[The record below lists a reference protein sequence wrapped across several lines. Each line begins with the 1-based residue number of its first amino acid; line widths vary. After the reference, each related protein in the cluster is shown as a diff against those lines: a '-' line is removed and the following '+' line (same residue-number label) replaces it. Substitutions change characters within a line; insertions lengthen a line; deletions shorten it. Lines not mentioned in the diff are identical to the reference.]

1 MKFAKRTI
9 AASIAM
15 LLLATGIVYTIS
27 GSTVDAK
34 GHFVSD
40 NTVKQSEAVSGSFF
54 GAGGTVH
61 VSNEIDGDVYVAGQS
76 VTITGDVKGDVL
88 AAGQN
93 VTISGTIDG
102 SVRVFAQSVTVT
114 GEVKGS
120 LSVATQALVVGKS
133 AIIERDASFAG
144 QVATIEGQIGR
155 DINAAVESLHI
166 SGSVGRD
173 IIYMSEKELERSSG
187 SVVSGSIEQIA
198 PPKESKHDDSVA
210 AMIWSKLFFASYV
223 LFAVVIGAALL
234 TLLFPRWI
242 RSVNEYTKPK
252 PWKAMFAG
260 FVVAAAVPVAVV
272 ILLTTLVGAP
282 VAIALLLAY
291 LTLIAIGVVFTSYY
305 LGGLILRDK
314 TNLIFRSFVG
324 ALVYV
329 VLLSI
334 PLLGFFV
341 AMLGSFIGTGAV
353 VLDIYN
359 RAVLKPE
366 VKLAA
371 KKPVKKPTKS

>member
-1 MKFAKRTI
+1 MRRCAGMKFAKRTI

-223 LFAVVIGAALL
+223 LFAVVIG
-234 TLLFPRWI
+234 
-242 RSVNEYTKPK
+242 KPK

-291 LTLIAIGVVFTSYY
+291 LTLIAIGVVFTSCY